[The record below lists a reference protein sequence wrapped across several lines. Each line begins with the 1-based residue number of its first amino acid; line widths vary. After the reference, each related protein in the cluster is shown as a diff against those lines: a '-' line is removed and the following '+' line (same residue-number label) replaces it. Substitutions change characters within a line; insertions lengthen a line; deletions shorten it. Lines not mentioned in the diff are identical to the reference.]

1 VRIDGPGARAETP
14 AADPGTPAADAAVI
28 AALRAGDEEAFTRLV
43 DQHHAALRRIARLY
57 VSRSAVADEVVQ
69 ETWLAVIQGVWA
81 FQGRSSLRTW
91 ILRILINRAKTRA
104 LREGRTVPFVEA
116 DEPGSAG
123 QTSGGYGGTQN
134 LGPGEG
140 READEEQAPGLAD
153 PELSPEARLLTEEA
167 RAQLRAAIDELAP
180 NQRMVITMRD
190 IEGYTSE
197 EVCNALGLTET
208 NQRVILHRARSSVR
222 ARLAAYFRED

>member
-1 VRIDGPGARAETP
+1 VRIDGPGARAEAP
-14 AADPGTPAADAAVI
+14 AADPGTLAADTAVI
-28 AALRAGDEEAFTRLV
+28 AALRAGDEDAFTRLV
-43 DQHHAALRRIARLY
+43 EQHHGVLRRIARLY
-57 VSRSAVADEVVQ
+57 VSSAAVADEVVQ

-104 LREGRTVPFVEA
+104 VREGRTVPFAESG
-116 DEPGSAG
+116 EPGL
-123 QTSGGYGGTQN
+123 SGASSDVGGAPYRD
-134 LGPGEG
+134 PGDG
-140 READEEQAPGLAD
+140 RDPDEERAPGLAD

-222 ARLAAYFRED
+222 ARLTAYFRED